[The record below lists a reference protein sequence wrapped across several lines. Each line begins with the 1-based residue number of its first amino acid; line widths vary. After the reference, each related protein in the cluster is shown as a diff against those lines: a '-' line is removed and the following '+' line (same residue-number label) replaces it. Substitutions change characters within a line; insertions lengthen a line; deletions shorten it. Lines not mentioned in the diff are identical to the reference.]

1 MRCRKAKRRL
11 GMRVFGLVAVAGCS
25 TAVTPAAVSLP
36 SVETTEKIAHADFA
50 NVLRERV
57 DESGLVDYRG
67 LKRAPGQLERYYLWL
82 SETSPDSEPERFPT
96 RNHELAY
103 WINAYNASVLVVVLR
118 NYPIAGV
125 ADVWTPFPLSLADP
139 KIGFFFLQ
147 QVKLGGEE
155 TSLYALENS
164 LIRPRFEEPRVH
176 FALNCASRG
185 CPRLPREPFDG
196 DRLDEQLDR
205 ESHRFFAEER
215 NLSID
220 HGARR
225 VTLSSILDWYEDDF
239 ILGYEHAHPG
249 EEGSLLAYALL
260 YAPPEKKADL
270 ERAIAESY
278 DVDFAPY
285 DRSLNDQN
293 PVR

>member
-1 MRCRKAKRRL
+1 MRRL
-11 GMRVFGLVAVAGCS
+11 GMRAMALLALAGCS
-25 TAVTPAAVSLP
+25 TAVTPASVSLP
-36 SVETTEKIAHADFA
+36 SVETTEKIAHADLA
-50 NVLRERV
+50 EVLRDRV
-57 DESGLVDYRG
+57 DEKGLVDYRG
-67 LKRAPGQLERYYLWL
+67 LKRVPGRLERYYLWL
-82 SETSPDSEPERFPT
+82 SETSPDDEPELFPT
-96 RNHELAY
+96 RNDELAY
-103 WINAYNASVLVVVLR
+103 WINAYNACVLVVVLR

-125 ADVWTPFPLSLADP
+125 ADVRTPFPLSLVDP

-164 LIRPRFEEPRVH
+164 LIRPRFEEPRAH

-185 CPRLPREPFDG
+185 CPQLPREPFVG
-196 DRLDEQLDR
+196 SRLDEQLDR
-205 ESHRFFAEER
+205 EARRFFADER

-220 HGARR
+220 HAERR

-239 ILGYEHAHPG
+239 VEGYESSHPG
-249 EEGSLLAYALL
+249 QSGSLLAYALL

-278 DVDFAPY
+278 DVAFAPY
-285 DRSLNDQN
+285 DWSLNDQK